1 MLKHSRTPATDPV
14 ALGQAP
20 GKVGE
25 VAIAAMAAVGVVA
38 PVVVEPK
45 RNRLVWL
52 ARRKERSALEQ
63 AMAVQTKDPPS
74 VQTKA
79 QARQGVVQEAE

>member
-1 MLKHSRTPATDPV
+1 MLIHSRTPATDQV
-14 ALGQAP
+14 ALDQVP

-25 VAIAAMAAVGVVA
+25 VAIAAVAAVGVVA
-38 PVVVEPK
+38 RVVVEPK

-52 ARRKERSALEQ
+52 ARRKERPALEQ

-79 QARQGVVQEAE
+79 QARRGVVQEAE